1 MTNNKRHKS
10 QNVRN
15 QEMRDTKMLQ
25 NFNKYQQ
32 IWQSNLNQFEE
43 VRNKLNDKAL
53 SKNAKLN
60 YQQSING
67 DLTILDRIDQH
78 VEKQKNRDLLTI
90 ALRPNHDHG
99 LDWYSSLR

>member
-1 MTNNKRHKS
+1 MNNQRHKS

-32 IWQSNLNQFEE
+32 IWQTNLNRFEE
-43 VRNKLNDKAL
+43 VRDKLNDKAL

-60 YQQSING
+60 SQ
-67 DLTILDRIDQH
+67 
-78 VEKQKNRDLLTI
+78 
-90 ALRPNHDHG
+90 
-99 LDWYSSLR
+99 